1 MAGSIVAVAAL
12 FIAPGA
18 VAVSVSV
25 GSMLLLSICFLSA
38 VGVGVVIVV
47 DIDDDVE
54 VEVVDVV
61 LSGVVINVLAVDV
74 VVFSSGVDDVFNV
87 DVVVVFSSGVDIAL
101 DDDLVFRVD
110 TVVVFINA
118 FDVIIGVDTGLDDVF
133 SVAFGVDVNVLVVVR
148 VTGSGHPIRL
158 NTLVSNAA
166 STVARHGPGVNVGD
180 AVTAH
185 TPVVALSTLDQRGSL
200 GHRCVSA
207 ARLQGD
213 VDT

>member
-1 MAGSIVAVAAL
+1 
-12 FIAPGA
+12 
-18 VAVSVSV
+18 
-25 GSMLLLSICFLSA
+25 MLLLSICFLSA
-38 VGVGVVIVV
+38 VGVGVVIIV
-47 DIDDDVE
+47 DVDDGVE

-61 LSGVVINVLAVDV
+61 VLSGVVIDVLDVDI
-74 VVFSSGVDDVFNV
+74 
-87 DVVVVFSSGVDIAL
+87 VVFSSGVDIFRVDVVVVFSNGVDVTL
-101 DDDLVFRVD
+101 SVDLVFRVD
-110 TVVVFINA
+110 TVVAFINA

-133 SVAFGVDVNVLVVVR
+133 NVAFGVGVNVRVVVR
-148 VTGSGHPIRL
+148 VTGSGQPIRL

-166 STVARHGPGVNVGD
+166 STVARHGPGVNVGF